1 MSRPER
7 SKHTQNINPEG
18 KLGWDTHVTSICNCL
33 NVPRMVSIQR
43 TKIDRRLGSG
53 ASKLSSSNNCPPARA
68 FICLGEE
75 IESAG
80 MDKQRSLLFVD
91 RPIIIEGGSGRLDRH
106 RNSSTSEHLAKAA
119 SHRSSKRSCGG
130 GMYGTTT
137 TFCVIRRNKISLPDT
152 Y

>member
-7 SKHTQNINPEG
+7 SKHVNPEG
-18 KLGWDTHVTSICNCL
+18 KLGWDTRVTSICNCL

-53 ASKLSSSNNCPPARA
+53 ASKVSSSNNCPPARA

-80 MDKQRSLLFVD
+80 MDRQRSLLFVD
-91 RPIIIEGGSGRLDRH
+91 RPIIIEDGSGRLDRH

-119 SHRSSKRSCGG
+119 SHRSSKRSWGG
-130 GMYGTTT
+130 GIYGTTT
-137 TFCVIRRNKISLPDT
+137 TFYVIRRNKISLSDT